1 MVDLCRRIHSNV
13 QQLRAT
19 LQEEAPGKLDEAT
32 GRNLTTALMQIVFE
46 RQFQYDFGGL
56 M

>member
-1 MVDLCRRIHSNV
+1 MK
-13 QQLRAT
+13 
-19 LQEEAPGKLDEAT
+19 EAPDQLDEAT